1 MGRET
6 NDFDILIVGGGLA
19 GVSLACALRGSR
31 YRVGLIEQNL
41 PQPIAGWD
49 SRVYA
54 ISPANV
60 DFLRNCGAWEHL
72 PRGLVTPVE
81 RMDVHGDAGGWLAFS
96 AYECGMQALAWI
108 VEGGRIA
115 QELWETARRQSNV
128 EVICPAVPAA
138 LSRNETCATLALQD
152 GRTLT
157 ASLVIGADGVNS
169 WVREQSGIAAEIRP
183 YGEMGVVANFHCENP
198 HFGVAFQW
206 FRDDGVLAWLPLPDN
221 HMSMV
226 WSTPQANAQSLLAC
240 SEDELCERVAAAGQR
255 QLGDLRLVTLQ
266 AGFPLRW
273 MKPET
278 VVASRLAL
286 IGDAAHAVH
295 PLSGHGINLGF
306 QDASVLAEMLLAL
319 PDFRDCGEVSI
330 LQRYARV
337 RAEEVLLVRGA
348 TDGLQRLFRQGRVP
362 LGLLRNAGMSLVGS
376 ISPLRS
382 MLARYAAGLY

>member
-19 GVSLACALRGSR
+19 GAGLACALRGSR
-31 YRVGLIEQNL
+31 YRVGLVEQNP

-49 SRVYA
+49 ARVYA

-60 DFLRNCGAWEHL
+60 DFLRRCGAWEHL
-72 PRGLVTPVE
+72 PRGMVTPVE

-115 QELWETARRQSNV
+115 HELWETARRQPNI
-128 EVICPAVPAA
+128 EMICPAEPVA
-138 LSRNETCATLALQD
+138 LSRSDDGATLALAD
-152 GRTLT
+152 GRRLK
-157 ASLVIGADGVNS
+157 AALIIGADGVNS
-169 WVREQSGIAAEIRP
+169 WVREQAGIHAEIRP
-183 YGEMGVVANFHCENP
+183 YGELGVVANFHCENP

-226 WSTPQANAQSLLAC
+226 WSTPEVHAQTLLEC
-240 SEDELCERVAAAGQR
+240 SEAELCEKVAAAGQH
-255 QLGDLRLVTLQ
+255 QLGSLRLVTPQ

-273 MKPET
+273 MKPAAI
-278 VVASRLAL
+278 VASRIAL

-306 QDASVLAEMLLAL
+306 QDASVLAETLLAL

-330 LQRYARV
+330 LQRYARS

-382 MLARYAAGLY
+382 VLARYAAGLY